1 MKGFRIV
8 GLLLALGASDA
19 ALADKWDTHSGWNG
33 RDRDVVR
40 YGNFDQHPG
49 RGHARGHNMN
59 RSQVNIIVAPRAPL
73 RSWAPRWNDHYD
85 RRYDRR
91 RDDVVFNS
99 SLGFIA
105 GAVVGM
111 AVAPQVGYNS
121 YVREYQDPVTVIHR
135 DSRGTSIS
143 LYKDRFGACYERETD
158 YYGRVIKRRVA
169 DYNCNF

>member
-1 MKGFRIV
+1 MKIFSIV

-19 ALADKWDTHSGWNG
+19 ALADKWDSRSGWSG
-33 RDRDVVR
+33 RDDAR
-40 YGNFDQHPG
+40 FDYNNNPG
-49 RGHARGHNMN
+49 RGLARGHDKYRN
-59 RSQVNIIVAPRAPL
+59 QVNIIVAPRAPI
-73 RSWAPRWNDHYD
+73 RNWAPTWNDRYDRRYGYD

-91 RDDVVFNS
+91 RDEVVFNS

-111 AVAPQVGYNS
+111 QIGGRDN
-121 YVREYQDPVTVIHR
+121 YVREYNAPVTMIHR
-135 DSRGTSIS
+135 DSRGTAIS